1 MPASRQKR
9 INRDFG
15 KAIHQ
20 YGMIDDGDRICVG
33 LSGGKDSLTLLW
45 LLNWR
50 LSRIPVTY
58 ELFPCYIDPGF
69 ENGFARELADFC
81 RERDWPLRIDYSD
94 CGVVAHSDLNR
105 ENPCFLCS
113 RIRRKRLF
121 EIAAENGCNKLALG
135 HNQDDIIESLF
146 LSICYA
152 GEISAMNP
160 CQPMFGGKITI
171 IRPLALV
178 EENEI
183 KKFVRDQTFPDFENP
198 CPTAKTS
205 RRRAIKLLLEELYSS
220 NRKIK
225 GNIFRAMGNV
235 RMEYLLNRDPA
246 GIRP

>member
-20 YGMIDDGDRICVG
+20 YGMIEDGDRICVG
-33 LSGGKDSLTLLW
+33 LSGGKDSLALMWYLS
-45 LLNWR
+45 WR
-50 LSRIPVTY
+50 LARIPVTY
-58 ELFPCYIDPGF
+58 SLFPCFIDPGF
-69 ENGFARELADFC
+69 DNSYAPQLADFC
-81 RERDWPLRIDYSD
+81 RQRDWPLRIDYSD
-94 CGVVAHSDLNR
+94 CGVVAHSEINR

-121 EIAAENGCNKLALG
+121 EIAAETGCNKLALG
-135 HNQDDIIESLF
+135 HNKDDIIESLF

-160 CQPMFGGKITI
+160 RQPMFGGKITI
-171 IRPLALV
+171 IRPLAMV
-178 EENEI
+178 EEDDI
-183 KKFVRDQTFPDFENP
+183 KKFVKDQGFPNFENP

-205 RRRAIKLLLEELYSS
+205 RRHTIKTLLEELYSS
-220 NRKIK
+220 NEKVK

-235 RMEYLLNRDPA
+235 RMDYLLSGAP
-246 GIRP
+246 GGTRP